1 MGITIPLRMKVS
13 SDVLWQLTKKNSAF
27 IVQQKGAKSRGECF
41 SKDPCNLTNMFNKSS
56 QGYTEDLAYGLS
68 AEKGPSKKGKAFR
81 KVFNLTVRHKDT
93 RNAKVWKKGRTMS
106 GAGTSTMPMKRTANH
121 AAKVIQK
128 LPYANE
134 KKKALMLKRL
144 GKLNAALTYK

>member
-68 AEKGPSKKGKAFR
+68 AEKGPSKKG
-81 KVFNLTVRHKDT
+81 
-93 RNAKVWKKGRTMS
+93 RTMS